1 MRGRRNDALACVYDD
16 TLSMSMS
23 PPTRHRGVFR
33 HIRKSPVEPRKRVNC
48 QVSIDVDD
56 RSVARAR
63 PPPAMFS
70 AAAPRVAP
78 AATAAAPRSTRDG
91 SPARGIP
98 RATVFRTR
106 ARKPPCLA
114 PSPGTRSARPAT
126 TRRAVPDAA
135 QALAV
140 AETVTAIARD
150 AATRAP
156 SPALGDLA
164 EGAFGSPAVPL
175 LAILGGLG
183 IYKAAV
189 YWRVQFITASMI
201 GKHVPPGAR
210 RVLEYGVG
218 QGKNLYYYPKSVGMV
233 VGIDPEAKEDLLIQ
247 VSIASSVPFVAKKQA
262 LEDSNGQPDGSID
275 AVVSTG
281 SFGKVSDPEALL
293 TEAARVLKPGAP
305 LVFVED
311 LGTLG
316 EKNDVLDAITKS
328 RAAETF
334 FEKAQYDDLW
344 ATLPLAPTAIGV
356 AVRKGEEAGN
366 ARAAAGG
373 AAAKKKDDFE
383 TATGLSGKRGKRKK
397 K

>member
-1 MRGRRNDALACVYDD
+1 
-16 TLSMSMS
+16 
-23 PPTRHRGVFR
+23 
-33 HIRKSPVEPRKRVNC
+33 
-48 QVSIDVDD
+48 
-56 RSVARAR
+56 
-63 PPPAMFS
+63 MFS

-98 RATVFRTR
+98 RATVFGTR

-140 AETVTAIARD
+140 AETFTAIARD

-201 GKHVPPGAR
+201 GKHVPPAAR

-233 VGIDPEAKEDLLIQ
+233 VGIDPDAKEDLLIQ
-247 VSIASSVPFVAKKQA
+247 VSIASSIPFVAKKQA

>member
-1 MRGRRNDALACVYDD
+1 M
-16 TLSMSMS
+16 
-23 PPTRHRGVFR
+23 
-33 HIRKSPVEPRKRVNC
+33 
-48 QVSIDVDD
+48 
-56 RSVARAR
+56 ARAR
-63 PPPAMFS
+63 PPAAMFS
-70 AAAPRVAP
+70 AAAPRVA
-78 AATAAAPRSTRDG
+78 AAAIAVGPRSAHEG
-91 SPARGIP
+91 SPARGIA
-98 RATVFRTR
+98 RVTVVGTR
-106 ARKPPCLA
+106 ARNPPSFVPSLA
-114 PSPGTRSARPAT
+114 RSARSAT

-150 AATRAP
+150 STARLP
-156 SPALGDLA
+156 SPVLGELA
-164 EGAFGSPAVPL
+164 EGSFLSPLGPL

-183 IYKAAV
+183 IYKAVV

-233 VGIDPEAKEDLLIQ
+233 VGVDPDAKEDLLIQ
-247 VSIASSVPFVAKKQA
+247 VSVASGVPFVAKKQA
-262 LEDSNGQPDGSID
+262 LDADSGQADASVD

-281 SFGKVSDPEALL
+281 SLGKVRDPEMLL
-293 TEAARVLKPGAP
+293 REAARVLKPGAP

-311 LGTLG
+311 LGTLN
-316 EKNDVLDAITKS
+316 EKRDVLDALTKS
-328 RAAETF
+328 VAAETL
-334 FEKAQYDDLW
+334 FERAQYDDLW

-356 AVRKGEEAGN
+356 AVRKGDDPG
-366 ARAAAGG
+366 AASGG

-397 K
+397 RRK

>member
-1 MRGRRNDALACVYDD
+1 
-16 TLSMSMS
+16 
-23 PPTRHRGVFR
+23 
-33 HIRKSPVEPRKRVNC
+33 
-48 QVSIDVDD
+48 
-56 RSVARAR
+56 
-63 PPPAMFS
+63 
-70 AAAPRVAP
+70 
-78 AATAAAPRSTRDG
+78 
-91 SPARGIP
+91 
-98 RATVFRTR
+98 
-106 ARKPPCLA
+106 
-114 PSPGTRSARPAT
+114 
-126 TRRAVPDAA
+126 
-135 QALAV
+135 
-140 AETVTAIARD
+140 
-150 AATRAP
+150 
-156 SPALGDLA
+156 
-164 EGAFGSPAVPL
+164 VPL

-201 GKHVPPGAR
+201 GKHVPPAAR

-233 VGIDPEAKEDLLIQ
+233 VGIDPDAKEDLLIQ
-247 VSIASSVPFVAKKQA
+247 VSIASSIPFVAKKQA

-334 FEKAQYDDLW
+334 FEKS
-344 ATLPLAPTAIGV
+344 
-356 AVRKGEEAGN
+356 AVRRLVGDAPAG
-366 ARAAAGG
+366 AHRDRRGG
-373 AAAKKKDDFE
+373 AEGGGDRERPRGGGRRGREEEGRLRDRHGAQRQARKEKKE
-383 TATGLSGKRGKRKK
+383 VGVSSYHARR
-397 K
+397 

>member
-1 MRGRRNDALACVYDD
+1 
-16 TLSMSMS
+16 
-23 PPTRHRGVFR
+23 
-33 HIRKSPVEPRKRVNC
+33 
-48 QVSIDVDD
+48 
-56 RSVARAR
+56 
-63 PPPAMFS
+63 MFS

-78 AATAAAPRSTRDG
+78 AATAAAPRSARDG

-98 RATVFRTR
+98 RATVFGTR

>member
-1 MRGRRNDALACVYDD
+1 
-16 TLSMSMS
+16 
-23 PPTRHRGVFR
+23 
-33 HIRKSPVEPRKRVNC
+33 
-48 QVSIDVDD
+48 
-56 RSVARAR
+56 
-63 PPPAMFS
+63 
-70 AAAPRVAP
+70 
-78 AATAAAPRSTRDG
+78 
-91 SPARGIP
+91 
-98 RATVFRTR
+98 
-106 ARKPPCLA
+106 
-114 PSPGTRSARPAT
+114 
-126 TRRAVPDAA
+126 
-135 QALAV
+135 
-140 AETVTAIARD
+140 
-150 AATRAP
+150 
-156 SPALGDLA
+156 
-164 EGAFGSPAVPL
+164 
-175 LAILGGLG
+175 
-183 IYKAAV
+183 
-189 YWRVQFITASMI
+189 
-201 GKHVPPGAR
+201 
-210 RVLEYGVG
+210 
-218 QGKNLYYYPKSVGMV
+218 V
-233 VGIDPEAKEDLLIQ
+233 VGIDPDAKEDLLIQ